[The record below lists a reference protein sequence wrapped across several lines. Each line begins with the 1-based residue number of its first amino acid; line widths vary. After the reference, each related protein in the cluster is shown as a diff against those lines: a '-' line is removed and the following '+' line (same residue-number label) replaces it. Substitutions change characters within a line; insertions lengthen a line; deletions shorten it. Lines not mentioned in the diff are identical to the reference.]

1 MQPLHER
8 LYDLSIYASYI
19 LYVLILFGVT
29 NYAPSYLEWLK
40 NAIKIY
46 IAVLL
51 IWRFNPFF
59 SNGNKCGYL
68 STFDRKIVFSSGVF
82 LLLTTSVTSI
92 IEYVIKDTPLS
103 IIQI

>member
-1 MQPLHER
+1 MQQFHER
-8 LYDLSIYASYI
+8 LYDLSIYGSYI

-46 IAVLL
+46 ISVLL
-51 IWRFNPFF
+51 IWRFNPFLTN
-59 SNGNKCGYL
+59 SKESGYL
-68 STFDRKIVFSSGVF
+68 STFDRKIVFSAGVF

-92 IEYVIKDTPLS
+92 IQHFLNATPLNM
-103 IIQI
+103 IQL